1 MQTRKFILLFFGLLC
16 ILFLILSSILFK
28 NTFKTTIQINKK
40 SETILEEK
48 KIPPTPNVELHE
60 KIPQDDH
67 LLKKEVEEEEE
78 EKIEKLIRK
87 EKIQN
92 EKCKS
97 RIGRTFMTDN
107 EGYFCKTDEMNSNSN
122 CCDEKST
129 RKRYL
134 CDSCSSQHHCCSIY
148 ENCVSCIFL
157 PKLNVHRLHESNK
170 SKFN

>member
-16 ILFLILSSILFK
+16 ILFLVLSSILFK
-28 NTFKTTIQINKK
+28 NTFKNEKPIPINKK
-40 SETILEEK
+40 PEIILK
-48 KIPPTPNVELHE
+48 DKTHDPPIVTAEVNES
-60 KIPQDDH
+60 PQDNN
-67 LLKKEVEEEEE
+67 LLKKEEEEEE
-78 EKIEKLIRK
+78 EKIEKLLRK

-107 EGYFCKTDEMNSNSN
+107 EGFFCKTDEINSISN

-134 CDSCSSQHHCCSIY
+134 CDSCSNQHQCCSVY
-148 ENCVSCIFL
+148 ENCVSCNFF
-157 PKLNVHRLHESNK
+157 
-170 SKFN
+170 KFKCK